1 MAVRGGGEKR
11 RIGYILAP
19 SGQAG
24 GGMGRVKDYILQSG
38 GDRHGRIRFVALD
51 TRGPGSAVWSIPL
64 TARAVLQ
71 IWRNAL
77 IGRVAFVHV
86 NLGDR
91 GSAVRKGLAVL
102 LVRLVGVRVVLH
114 LHAAELVDDYAKAS
128 RMLRSLVRM
137 PFRAATCC
145 VVLGQLW
152 RDWLVESVG
161 IDAGKVVIVYNG
173 VPVVAAVGGVTG
185 EQPHQ
190 TRHMLFLGNL
200 MQRKGIFDL
209 LQAVARLP
217 AELPPWRLTVAGGGE
232 VERCQAL
239 AAELGIAD
247 RVRFAGWVDQARAR
261 SLLAEADMLVLPSY
275 DEGLPLVIL
284 EALGMGTPVV
294 CTPVGAI
301 PEVLEDLRT
310 ALFVRP
316 GSPEDLS
323 RKLQLL
329 LEDAALRRTLS
340 TNGLALFA
348 ARFTLDAFIDQLF
361 NVYRRYCGVDLE
373 ATRPVRGFVPHSA
386 APGGLPAS
394 LVTPD

>member
-1 MAVRGGGEKR
+1 
-11 RIGYILAP
+11 
-19 SGQAG
+19 
-24 GGMGRVKDYILQSG
+24 
-38 GDRHGRIRFVALD
+38 
-51 TRGPGSAVWSIPL
+51 
-64 TARAVLQ
+64 
-71 IWRNAL
+71 
-77 IGRVAFVHV
+77 
-86 NLGDR
+86 
-91 GSAVRKGLAVL
+91 
-102 LVRLVGVRVVLH
+102 
-114 LHAAELVDDYAKAS
+114 
-128 RMLRSLVRM
+128 
-137 PFRAATCC
+137 
-145 VVLGQLW
+145 
-152 RDWLVESVG
+152 
-161 IDAGKVVIVYNG
+161 
-173 VPVVAAVGGVTG
+173 
-185 EQPHQ
+185 
-190 TRHMLFLGNL
+190 MLFLGNL

-316 GSPEDLS
+316 GSPQDLS

-373 ATRPVRGFVPHSA
+373 ATRPVRGFAPHSA
-386 APGGLPAS
+386 APGGCLPH
-394 LVTPD
+394 L